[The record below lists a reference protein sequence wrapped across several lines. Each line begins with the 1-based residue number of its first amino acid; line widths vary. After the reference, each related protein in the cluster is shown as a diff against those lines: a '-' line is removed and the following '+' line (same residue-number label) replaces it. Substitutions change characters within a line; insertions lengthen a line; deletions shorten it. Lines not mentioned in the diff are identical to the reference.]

1 MVNPSTCKMAMS
13 LRFSVTDR
21 VSVET
26 RLNAA
31 TRITEVSNTPTVIF
45 SILIAA
51 NKEP

>member
-26 RLNAA
+26 IECRHEDH
-31 TRITEVSNTPTVIF
+31 EVSNTPTVIF